1 MNFFIIGSARF
12 IGYHFAI
19 THTDITSAE
28 SKLTHKPGTLLGDG
42 LKSFTDWFK
51 TEEKCD
57 I

>member
-19 THTDITSAE
+19 TRTDITSSE